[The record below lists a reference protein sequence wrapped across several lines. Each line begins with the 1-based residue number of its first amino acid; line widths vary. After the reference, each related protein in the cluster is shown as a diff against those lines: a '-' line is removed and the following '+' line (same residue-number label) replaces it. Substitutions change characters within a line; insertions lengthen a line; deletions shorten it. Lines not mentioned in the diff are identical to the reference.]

1 MAEYPFDVNRLVEI
15 CRQNHV
21 AKVSVFGSM
30 ARGEANE
37 RSDIDLV
44 VEFSQRTSLLSFVA
58 LERKLSV
65 ALDRRVDLLTE
76 ASISPYLREYI
87 LKDCRVIYET

>member
-1 MAEYPFDVNRLVEI
+1 MAEYSFDVNRLIEI

>member
-1 MAEYPFDVNRLVEI
+1 MAEYSFDVNRLIEI

-21 AKVSVFGSM
+21 AKVSVFGSI

-44 VEFSQRTSLLSFVA
+44 VEFSQRTSLLSLVA